1 MAKDLLKI
9 VSEESLKHFGGKVDE
24 LIKGRNLTRGEASDL
39 FRQILNDEQPDL
51 QQGAFLAAITAKGA
65 TAEEIAGIWEA
76 IYEVDTLK
84 VRPCVQG
91 PLADNCGTGM
101 DSIKTFNIST
111 AASIVAAADN
121 INMAKHGSRAIT
133 SSCGTVDMLEQ
144 LGIDV
149 DCDVDLVKRS
159 IEVAGIGIFNGMS
172 GKVHPSALSRILS
185 QIRFGTVLNIAGSL
199 ANPALPAYGV
209 RGVYSREMVLPIAR
223 AMKEIGYK
231 RAFVVHGRSGDD
243 LRGMDEL
250 STLGRTDVA
259 ELDEDGRIREYALNA
274 CDLGLEKGDES
285 ALLNRG
291 NIEEEAVRLLRV
303 LSGFDRG
310 DRRDIVCLNAAPLLC
325 ITGRSEDLLEGVEKA
340 GDIIDSGRAI
350 KKLVA
355 WVREQNED
363 PGERLERLEGM
374 LELARA

>member
-1 MAKDLLKI
+1 MKI
-9 VSEESLKHFGGKVDE
+9 VGKSVAKTDA
-24 LIKGRNLTRGEASDL
+24 L
-39 FRQILNDEQPDL
+39 P
-51 QQGAFLAAITAKGA
+51 LALGKPVYT
-65 TAEEIAGIWEA
+65 EEIAPPDALVVKIMHSPHAFARIKKIDSKKALKIEGVA
-76 IYEVDTLK
+76 CVLTHQDVPKKRFTLAGQSYPEPSPYDRLLLDEI
-84 VRPCVQG
+84 VRYVG
-91 PLADNCGTGM
+91 DAV
-101 DSIKTFNIST
+101 
-111 AASIVAAADN
+111 AIVAAADG

-133 SSCGTVDMLEQ
+133 SSCGTVDMLEM

-231 RAFVVHGRSGDD
+231 RAFVIHGRSGDD

-291 NIEEEAVRLLRV
+291 NIEEEAVSLLRV
-303 LSGFDRG
+303 LSGLDRG

-340 GDIIDSGRAI
+340 GDIIDSGLAV
-350 KKLVA
+350 KKLLH
-355 WVREQNED
+355 WVREQNRD

>member
-111 AASIVAAADN
+111 AASIVAAADK

-231 RAFVVHGRSGDD
+231 RAFVIHGRSGDD

-310 DRRDIVCLNAAPLLC
+310 DRRDSVCLNAAPLLC

-340 GDIIDSGRAI
+340 GDIIDSGLAV
-350 KKLVA
+350 KKLLH
-355 WVREQNED
+355 WVREQNRD